1 MNTKVLE
8 LSDLSEVENQV
19 EDWETLSDS
28 DKWHMIAQ
36 IEALLTE
43 SASA

>member
-1 MNTKVLE
+1 MNSKVLD
-8 LSDLSEVENQV
+8 LKDLSEVENQV

-28 DKWHMIAQ
+28 EKWHMIAQ

-43 SASA
+43 AASA